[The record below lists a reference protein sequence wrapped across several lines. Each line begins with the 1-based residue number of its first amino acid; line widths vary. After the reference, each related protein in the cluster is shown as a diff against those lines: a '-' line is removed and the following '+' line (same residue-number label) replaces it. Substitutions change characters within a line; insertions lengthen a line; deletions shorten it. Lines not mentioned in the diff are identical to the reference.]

1 MLYYIDANDGI
12 NDPRINLAFEEYVL
26 KHLNTR
32 VKISTCFFTSIS
44 LPLLLVGTKTQL
56 KK

>member
-26 KHLNTR
+26 KHLNIT
-32 VKISTCFFTSIS
+32 SEDQYLLFTSIS